1 MNGAAQIGAANSL
14 EPIRTVNAVS
24 TFGCM
29 SHCPVVSVAV
39 GQGSELPVTLAAC
52 R

>member
-1 MNGAAQIGAANSL
+1 MNGAAQIGPTNSL
-14 EPIRTVNAVS
+14 KPIRTVNAVS
-24 TFGCM
+24 TFASM
-29 SHCPVVSVAV
+29 SHCPVVSVPV